1 MGFLIDTCIWID
13 VERGFLAP
21 ADIAQITRDEPVYL
35 SPVTIAELKFGAEV
49 AASAGV
55 RQKRLAA
62 IHRLKK
68 KPILR
73 KDETTGEIF
82 GTLAASLRT
91 NGQEYK
97 YRVQDLWLAS
107 QAIQHG
113 LNFLTH
119 NRKDFEGISGL
130 SLVVPEI
137 RSAGNTT

>member
-21 ADIAQITRDEPVYL
+21 ADIAVFTGDEPVYL
-35 SPVTIAELKFGAEV
+35 SPVTIAELKFGAE
-49 AASAGV
+49 AATSVGI

-73 KDETTGEIF
+73 IDETTGEIF
-82 GTLAASLRT
+82 GTLAAALRA
-91 NGQEYK
+91 NGREYK

-107 QAIQHG
+107 QTIQHG
-113 LNFLTH
+113 LHFLTH
-119 NRKDFEGISGL
+119 NRKDFESISGL
-130 SLVVPEI
+130 SLVVPES
-137 RSAGNTT
+137 RSAHKST